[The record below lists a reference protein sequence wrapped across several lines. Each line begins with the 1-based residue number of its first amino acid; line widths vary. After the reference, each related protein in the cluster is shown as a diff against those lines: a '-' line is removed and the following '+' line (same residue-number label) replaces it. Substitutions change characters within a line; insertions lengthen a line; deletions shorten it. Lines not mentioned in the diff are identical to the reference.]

1 MIRGSAM
8 DGLMTIDEMR
18 QHEWVVSWSG
28 GKDST
33 ATIILMHENNVPIK
47 KIVYV
52 RMMWD
57 DEIPATLPVMTD
69 FVDHAAEVFRGWG
82 YEVQI
87 VKSYRTAKSLTEA
100 TCKRSKHPER
110 IGKRYGIGA
119 FSRGRCKFTS
129 VKTSTVKKLQ
139 EPGAFAMI
147 GYAVDEERRWKKTLG
162 GGNQSIMVALNIIEE
177 GTFSI
182 CKQYDLLSP
191 LYELGIRRDG
201 CFFCPNA
208 ARLERY
214 YLHKNYPELAKLIY
228 QIIEDSPAQTL
239 NYPNAWVSDYCET
252 GGIVGNHKP
261 WHQQTKLLI

>member
-1 MIRGSAM
+1 M
-8 DGLMTIDEMR
+8 DGLMTLEEMR
-18 QHEWVVSWSG
+18 HHEWVVSWSG

-33 ATIILMHENNVPIK
+33 ATIILMRENNVPIK

-57 DEIPATLPVMTD
+57 DEMPATLPVMSD

-87 VKSYRTAKSLTEA
+87 VKSIRTAKSLTEA
-100 TCKRSKHPER
+100 TYKKSIHAWK
-110 IGKRYGIGA
+110 IGKHYGILA
-119 FSRGRCKFTS
+119 FSRGRCWFNS
-129 VKTSTVKKLQ
+129 IKTQTVKKLQ
-139 EPGAFAMI
+139 EPCCFEMI
-147 GYAVDEERRWKKTLG
+147 GYAVDEERRWRKALG
-162 GGNQSIMVALNIIEE
+162 GRRQSIMVALNIVEE
-177 GTFSI
+177 ETFSI

-208 ARLERY
+208 AKLERY
-214 YLHKNYPELAKLIY
+214 YLHKNYPELVKLIY
-228 QIIEDSPAQTL
+228 QIIEDSPALTS
-239 NYPNAWVSDYCET
+239 NYPNAWVSDYAET

-261 WHQQTKLLI
+261 CGGRKKTLFDLV